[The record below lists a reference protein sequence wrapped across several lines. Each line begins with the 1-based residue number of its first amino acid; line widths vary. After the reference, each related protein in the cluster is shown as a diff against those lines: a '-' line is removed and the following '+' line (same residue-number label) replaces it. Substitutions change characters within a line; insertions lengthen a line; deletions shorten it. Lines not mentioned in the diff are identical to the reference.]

1 MSEQDPTIFDTPEEK
16 QPEKPSSRF
25 SIWNTL
31 WSTISVAVIVATLFT
46 LWTPANLFSNQ
57 MLDRLFQAWQADTLP
72 TYPTPTAQ
80 PAPRIGI
87 VAGHY
92 GNDSG
97 AVCDDG
103 LTEMQVNLAIAT
115 RVQQKLVD
123 AGYQV
128 DLLEEFDDRL
138 AGYRGL
144 ALISIH
150 NDTCKYLGPDF
161 SGFKVAAAASSAYPE
176 KATRLRECMITRYET
191 KTTLAFHPS
200 TITTDMTSYHS
211 FSEIHTDTTAAIIET
226 GFLNADRE
234 ILTKQPEL
242 IAQGIVDG
250 ILCYVR
256 NENIQQVTP
265 TPAP

>member
-1 MSEQDPTIFDTPEEK
+1 MSEQDPTIFDPPEEK
-16 QPEKPSSRF
+16 KPEPANRF
-25 SIWNTL
+25 SMANAF
-31 WSTISVAVIVATLFT
+31 WSIVTAAVITATLFT

-57 MLDRLFQAWQADTLP
+57 SLDRLFQAWQADALP
-72 TYPTPTAQ
+72 AYPTATAI

-103 LTEMQVNLAIAT
+103 LMEMQVNLAIAT

-128 DLLEEFDDRL
+128 DLLQEFDDRL
-138 AGYRGL
+138 DGYQGL

-150 NDTCKYLGPDF
+150 NDTCKLLGPEF
-161 SGFKVAAAASSAYPE
+161 TGFKVAAAASNAYPE
-176 KATRLRECMITRYET
+176 RATRLRECLIARYAD
-191 KTTLAFHPS
+191 TTGLKFHES
-200 TITTDMTSYHS
+200 TVTVDMTNYHT
-211 FSEIHTDTTAAIIET
+211 FSEIHADTTAAIIET
-226 GFLNADRE
+226 GFLSADRDK
-234 ILTKQPEL
+234 LTKEPDL
-242 IAQGIVDG
+242 IARGVVAG

-256 NENIQQVTP
+256 NENIQQVTA
-265 TPAP
+265 TPVP